1 MKISAV
7 ELKVGYLIEHQ
18 GMLWRV
24 AKLQHVKPG
33 KGGAFM
39 QAEMKAIESGR
50 KLNERFRS
58 EDTVERVILDE
69 RPMQYLY
76 QETNSYIF
84 MDLESYEQTPLPEDV
99 LEEQKYYLLPNTEVR
114 ISFYEGRP
122 IAINLPPTV
131 VLEVIDTEPN
141 VKGATATTAF
151 KPAKTETGLVLQV
164 PPFVETGEKIKV
176 NTDTGEYIERA

>member
-84 MDLESYEQTPLPEDV
+84 MDMESYEQTPLPEDV

>member
-7 ELKVGYLIEHQ
+7 DMKIGYLIEHQ
-18 GMLWRV
+18 GTLWRV
-24 AKLQHVKPG
+24 TKLQHVKPG

-39 QAEMKAIESGR
+39 QAEMKAIEGGR
-50 KLNERFRS
+50 KVNERFRS
-58 EDTVERVILDE
+58 DDTVERVVLDE

-76 QETNSYIF
+76 QEGDHYVF
-84 MDLESYEQTPLPEDV
+84 MDMESYEQISLPEDI

-122 IAINLPPTV
+122 IAIHLPPTV
-131 VLEVIDTEPN
+131 VLEVVDTEPN

-151 KPAKTETGLVLQV
+151 KPAKTETGLTIQV
-164 PPFVETGEKIKV
+164 PPFVEIGEKIKV